1 MILGTFQ
8 PLWTLTTDNIHTE
21 TLLSKNLSQPAILKS
36 VQLESVPI
44 KPLPQPLMTFHLIT
58 VLKDGN
64 TKAIPTMLKKNLSQ
78 NVILKST
85 SLENAPTKDK

>member
-1 MILGTFQ
+1 M
-8 PLWTLTTDNIHTE
+8 E
-21 TLLSKNLSQPAILKS
+21 TLPNKNQSQPAILKS
-36 VQLESVPI
+36 VQLASVPI

-78 NVILKST
+78 NVTLKST
-85 SLENAPTKDK
+85 SLENAQIREK

>member
-1 MILGTFQ
+1 M
-8 PLWTLTTDNIHTE
+8 DNIHTE

-36 VQLESVPI
+36 VQLESALTRL
-44 KPLPQPLMTFHLIT
+44 LPQPLMTFHLIT

-78 NVILKST
+78 NVTLKST
-85 SLENAPTKDK
+85 SLENAQIREK